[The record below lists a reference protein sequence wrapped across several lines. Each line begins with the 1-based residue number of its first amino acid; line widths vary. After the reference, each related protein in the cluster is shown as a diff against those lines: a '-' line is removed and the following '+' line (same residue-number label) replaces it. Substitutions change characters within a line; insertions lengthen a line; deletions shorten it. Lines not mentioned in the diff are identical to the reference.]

1 MMRFLALIPHR
12 HRWTD
17 ISITRQGAVSPSG
30 RYYYSTYLS
39 ARCERCDTVIH
50 RVYYRDISD
59 DQARRWLG

>member
-1 MMRFLALIPHR
+1 MRFLALIPHR

-17 ISITRQGAVSPSG
+17 IRITRQGAVSPSG

-39 ARCERCDTVIH
+39 ARCQRCDTVIH